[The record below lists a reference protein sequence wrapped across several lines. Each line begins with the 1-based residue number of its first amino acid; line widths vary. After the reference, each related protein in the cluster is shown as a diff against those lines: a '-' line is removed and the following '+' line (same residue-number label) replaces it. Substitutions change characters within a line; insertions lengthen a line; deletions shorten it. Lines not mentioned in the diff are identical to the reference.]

1 MTLRKK
7 LWKGLDKKED
17 LAITSFVKKE
27 NNLCKAEV
35 NVKGQRSTTPSKDE
49 PTSSWIKLGGK
60 DL

>member
-7 LWKGLDKKED
+7 LWKGLAKKED

-27 NNLCKAEV
+27 NNLCKAKV
-35 NVKGQRSTTPSKDE
+35 NAKGQRSTTPSKDE
-49 PTSSWIKLGGK
+49 CTSSWIKLGGK